1 MENCVNT
8 LKVGDLKL
16 YVTVLYQWQ
25 RHFKFQWYWLIP
37 RQWWHRTDLTEKL
50 LIWKLI
56 HLKKIGKQ
64 STNVTVCGARGYWPC
79 KQVDNISI
87 E

>member
-16 YVTVLYQWQ
+16 YVT
-25 RHFKFQWYWLIP
+25 I
-37 RQWWHRTDLTEKL
+37 
-50 LIWKLI
+50 
-56 HLKKIGKQ
+56 
-64 STNVTVCGARGYWPC
+64 NVTVCGARGYWPC
-79 KQVDNISI
+79 KQVDNINI